1 MQPIYRLLA
10 WQMEQNVS
18 SDISKWDDQCMQ
30 AFIKENAAVFR
41 VFALRYIS
49 DPDAADDLLQEAY
62 MKFWLRRNTIG
73 VVNSPRNYFF
83 SVLKNLISDRR
94 NIYARQAGESL
105 EQHDTDMP
113 DEGNFLL
120 NILEAESS
128 ALIARAV
135 MQLSPQSRKVI
146 LMTLEER
153 QMQEIAETL
162 GITVN
167 TVKTIKYRAL
177 KRLSELLSREDFFI
191 LLLLCYFSVR

>member
-1 MQPIYRLLA
+1 
-10 WQMEQNVS
+10 
-18 SDISKWDDQCMQ
+18 
-30 AFIKENAAVFR
+30 
-41 VFALRYIS
+41 
-49 DPDAADDLLQEAY
+49 
-62 MKFWLRRNTIG
+62 
-73 VVNSPRNYFF
+73 
-83 SVLKNLISDRR
+83 
-94 NIYARQAGESL
+94 
-105 EQHDTDMP
+105 MP